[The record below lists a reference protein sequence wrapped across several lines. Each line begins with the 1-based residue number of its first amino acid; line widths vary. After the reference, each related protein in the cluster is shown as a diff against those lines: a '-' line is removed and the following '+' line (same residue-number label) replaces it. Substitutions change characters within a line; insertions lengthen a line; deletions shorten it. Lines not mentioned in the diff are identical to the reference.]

1 MEILSPSK
9 QEIIELPTDVCID
22 SVQLEICIAE
32 LGQQTELVFRDPI
45 AMYMEMFFSLIDR
58 SGCLLRDQAHY
69 VHEGLPTITSVSW
82 WKHSQSAS
90 FSGLLEWLIW
100 HFSIT

>member
-1 MEILSPSK
+1 LEILPPSK

-22 SVQLEICIAE
+22 SVKLEICIAE
-32 LGQQTELVFRDPI
+32 LGQPTESGFRDPM
-45 AMYMEMFFSLIDR
+45 ATYMEMFFSLIHR
-58 SGCLLRDQAHY
+58 SGCLLHDQAHY
-69 VHEGLPTITSVSW
+69 AHEGLPAITSVSW
-82 WKHSQSAS
+82 WKHSQVAS